1 MIGENDMESSAGNA
15 LAILGVVVFVWFL
28 YRKYTEAKAR
38 RESREGGGS
47 GGGGGGSDRPPTRQ
61 K

>member
-1 MIGENDMESSAGNA
+1 MESSAGNA